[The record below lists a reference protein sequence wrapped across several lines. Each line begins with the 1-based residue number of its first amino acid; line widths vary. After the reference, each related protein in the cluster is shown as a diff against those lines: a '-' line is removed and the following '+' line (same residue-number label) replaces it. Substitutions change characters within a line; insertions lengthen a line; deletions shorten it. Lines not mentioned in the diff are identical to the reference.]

1 MIHDPK
7 PIELVPE
14 LRKSIDRMLW
24 YVPGIN
30 SVQSYENYLVDDLLY
45 SEAIIEIILD
55 ELNMNKD
62 QDVKIANEK
71 ILDKEDVSF
80 YESNIC
86 IKGQKII
93 LTKMK
98 NESILRAMLRHIR
111 NGIAHGNFT
120 TIGSLV
126 LFIDQNKNG
135 KTALLKID
143 VIAFEKIINLIEKY
157 DELTEGKVLAKAFEK
172 LGYEVK
178 KEFRVGDIVLDLLI
192 IKDGSKYGVEIK
204 SEKRSKLVGFQ
215 DNMIIQLL
223 NANQTLKEQSIT
235 PVFIYDKSR
244 VSNKAK
250 NYLLGKGI
258 ILLDRKNIS
267 ELIDN
272 VDILR
277 KSNKD

>member
-80 YESNIC
+80 CESNIC
-86 IKGQKII
+86 IKCQKII

>member
-86 IKGQKII
+86 IKCQKII